1 LACHFYFCSL
11 IFDLIMTQLSRACW
25 SVAFAVTIANLSW
38 AENWPGFRGPTR
50 QGISQEKDVPTEW
63 SRSANILWKTPVPGN
78 GWSSPIV
85 FDNRV
90 FVTTATDEGAS
101 FRLVC
106 IDRWTGNVLWD
117 KQVVQQEPGHKSPQN
132 SYASST
138 PVTDGQRVYVL
149 AFDGSFAAVSM
160 DGSVIWTNRDFHYYS
175 EHGLAVSLI
184 LYQDLLI
191 APFDGS
197 SSGPDKAIGWQ
208 KPWDQAVIIALDKNT
223 GQVRWKARRGSSR
236 IAHVTPQILSQDGQ
250 DRLVSSAGD
259 VVQGFDL
266 KSGQRLWTVTSTG
279 EGVVPSIVIGDG
291 LVFTTSG
298 FGRPAIRAIR
308 PPPRLAA
315 TDAGAGTGG
324 NSSGSLRTG
333 GDVAQ
338 SHIAWE
344 STDDDVPM
352 VPSMLYVKPYL
363 FLITEGGV
371 AKCLDAA
378 TGEVLW
384 RNRLAGRYSASP
396 VLAPVSSGEDRNGGK
411 IYFLSEQGRT
421 TVLEAGHEFKIVAQN
436 ELQEKCCASPA
447 ISQKHIFIRSE
458 DALYCIGA
466 GR

>member
-1 LACHFYFCSL
+1 MKDELA
-11 IFDLIMTQLSRACW
+11 RACW
-25 SVAFAVTIANLSW
+25 LLAFVVIPANLLW

-85 FDNRV
+85 SGDRV
-90 FVTTATDEGAS
+90 FVTTAAQEGVS

-106 IDRWTGNVLWD
+106 IDRRTGNILWD
-117 KQVVQQEPGHKSPQN
+117 KQVLQQEPGHKSPQN

-160 DGSVIWTNRDFHYYS
+160 DGSVIWTNRDFNYYS

-250 DRLVSSAGD
+250 DQLVSSAGD

-266 KSGQRLWTVTSTG
+266 KSGQRLWTVASTG

-291 LVFTTSG
+291 LIFTTSG
-298 FGRPAIRAIR
+298 FGRPTIRAIR
-308 PPPRLAA
+308 
-315 TDAGAGTGG
+315 TGG
-324 NSSGSLRTG
+324 K
-333 GDVAQ
+333 GDVTH

-344 STDDDVPM
+344 STDDVPM

-378 TGEVLW
+378 TGEILW

-421 TVLEAGHEFKIVAQN
+421 TVVEAGHEFKIVAQN

-458 DALYCIGA
+458 DALYCIA
-466 GR
+466 PH

>member
-1 LACHFYFCSL
+1 MRQACRSKL
-11 IFDLIMTQLSRACW
+11 VLACW
-25 SVAFAVTIANLSW
+25 SVAFVVTVANLSW
-38 AENWPGFRGPTR
+38 AENWPGFRGPTG
-50 QGISQEKDVPTEW
+50 QGISWEKDVPTQW
-63 SRSANILWKTPVPGN
+63 SQTSNILWKTRVPGN

-85 FDNRV
+85 FDDRV

-106 IDRWTGNVLWD
+106 IDRWTGNILWD
-117 KQVVQQEPGHKSPQN
+117 KQVLQQEPGHKSPQN

-138 PVTDGQRVYVL
+138 PVTDGRRVYVL
-149 AFDGSFAAVSM
+149 AYDGSFAAVSM
-160 DGSVIWTNRDFHYYS
+160 EGDVIWTNRDFHYYS

-197 SSGPDKAIGWQ
+197 SPGPDKALGWQ

-223 GQVRWKARRGSSR
+223 GSVCWKARRGSSR

-250 DRLVSSAGD
+250 EQLVSSAGD
-259 VVQGFDL
+259 VVQGFEL
-266 KSGQRLWTVTSTG
+266 KTGERLWTVASTG
-279 EGVVPSIVIGDG
+279 EGVVPSLVIGDG
-291 LVFTTSG
+291 LIFATSG
-298 FGRPAIRAIR
+298 FGQPTIRAIR
-308 PPPRLAA
+308 IPAK
-315 TDAGAGTGG
+315 AGTGK
-324 NSSGSLRTG
+324 
-333 GDVAQ
+333 GDVTQ

-344 STDDDVPM
+344 SADDVPM

-363 FLITEGGV
+363 FLVTEGGV
-371 AKCLDAA
+371 AKCLAAA

-396 VLAPVSSGEDRNGGK
+396 IWVDGK

-421 TVLEAGHEFKIVAQN
+421 TIVDAAGEFNVVAQN

-447 ISQKHIFIRSE
+447 VSNKHIFIRSE
-458 DALYCIGA
+458 DAVYCIGP
-466 GR
+466 GQ